1 MPLAFERREVVLV
14 VLRPVSAQR
23 GQILEVGFVVG
34 GPVLR
39 VLGVVVVGGG
49 VGVGIG
55 SIGRLGGGG
64 VGGAVEVRRAPL
76 EPLQHLLGR
85 RSGAPEPLAEVFP
98 RGIEDGRDD
107 GGHVR
112 AFIPRGGIRTRGLRH
127 DADLGALLLHRGGE
141 RAVELVDLLLKLGP
155 RFAVLG
161 VGRSVA
167 RLRVGRREHRALLR
181 D

>member
-1 MPLAFERREVVLV
+1 M
-14 VLRPVSAQR
+14 
-23 GQILEVGFVVG
+23 
-34 GPVLR
+34 
-39 VLGVVVVGGG
+39 
-49 VGVGIG
+49 
-55 SIGRLGGGG
+55 
-64 VGGAVEVRRAPL
+64 
-76 EPLQHLLGR
+76 
-85 RSGAPEPLAEVFP
+85 FP